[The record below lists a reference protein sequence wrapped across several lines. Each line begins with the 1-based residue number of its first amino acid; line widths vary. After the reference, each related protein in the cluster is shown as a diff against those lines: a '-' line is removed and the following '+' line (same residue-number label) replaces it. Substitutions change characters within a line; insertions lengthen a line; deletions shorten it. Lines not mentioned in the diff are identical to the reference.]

1 MHAARRAPSVGAAPS
16 PLCPVRDACCAR
28 SRAGKRRRG
37 GQERDA
43 HGRTWARWG
52 GTKDLPT
59 KKKKKITIPST
70 LFQTTEPA
78 KHYGVATALPS
89 ALPPSDGLAFQYELK
104 LADGVTCGGAYFKL
118 VSASPDFTPAGL
130 VDTTPFS
137 IMFGPDK
144 CGATNKVHL
153 ILRHAAPNGTVE
165 EKHLVSPPLVET
177 DKLTHTYTLL
187 LHPANSSYDIL
198 VDGVSKKAGLL
209 AEDFDPP
216 FVPPKEIDDPK
227 DTKPANWVDVAR

>member
-1 MHAARRAPSVGAAPS
+1 MPSARPGHAARSARWPRHGGKTGGKGEGRARRAGGSRTSKTLPPFFFPSFFFWTKLNHAPSLPS
-16 PLCPVRDACCAR
+16 L
-28 SRAGKRRRG
+28 
-37 GQERDA
+37 
-43 HGRTWARWG
+43 H
-52 GTKDLPT
+52 
-59 KKKKKITIPST
+59 PS
-70 LFQTTEPA
+70 QTPDPA
-78 KHYGVATALPS
+78 KHYGFSTKLGSTIAPA
-89 ALPPSDGLAFQYELK
+89 DGLAFQYDLK
-104 LADGVTCGGAYFKL
+104 LTDGITCGGAYFKL
-118 VSASPDFTPAGL
+118 VSADDTFTPETL
-130 VDTTPFS
+130 VEATPFS

-153 ILRHAAPNGTVE
+153 ILRHAAPNGTIE

-187 LHPANSSYDIL
+187 LHPSNSSYDIL

-227 DTKPANWVDVAR
+227 DTKPKDWVDVAR